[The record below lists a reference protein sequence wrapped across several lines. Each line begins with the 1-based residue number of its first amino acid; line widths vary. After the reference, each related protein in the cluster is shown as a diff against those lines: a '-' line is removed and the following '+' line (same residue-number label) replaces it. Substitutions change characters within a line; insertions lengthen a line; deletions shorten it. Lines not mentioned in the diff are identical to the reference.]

1 MAVYPPQTFGKY
13 PDSYLISPAH
23 LKKKN
28 GEITH
33 TEGQLANS
41 PHFVL

>member
-13 PDSYLISPAH
+13 PDSDLISPAH
-23 LKKKN
+23 LKKN

-33 TEGQLANS
+33 TEEQLANS